1 MNQCTFS
8 EEETTDALHALY
20 RLPVAGNHGDQ
31 LSHSVSAE
39 SSITLVNTLHDL
51 DQNPQ
56 DPSFSG
62 GKKKLEMKEVSHPAQ
77 YNVNKKRLN
86 STMKNDQVFIERRS
100 LHNRSLSSLET
111 KLEKRLGIP
120 HLN

>member
-1 MNQCTFS
+1 MNHCTFS

-31 LSHSVSAE
+31 LSHSASAE

-77 YNVNKKRLN
+77 YSVNKKQLN
-86 STMKNDQVFIERRS
+86 STMKNES
-100 LHNRSLSSLET
+100 SHNRSLSSLET
-111 KLEKRLGIP
+111 KLQKRLGIP

>member
-1 MNQCTFS
+1 
-8 EEETTDALHALY
+8 
-20 RLPVAGNHGDQ
+20 
-31 LSHSVSAE
+31 
-39 SSITLVNTLHDL
+39 LHDL

-77 YNVNKKRLN
+77 YSVNKKRLN
-86 STMKNDQVFIERRS
+86 STMKNEQVFIERRS